1 TAPVLTNPDDTDFM
15 YAKLRYYVITSNVSD
30 PQGYADIHYIELS
43 LWDNTRSTEIWRI
56 RFNESTN
63 TFSIQLGSDNITL
76 AAWSSYSK
84 IGNEIDITWVI
95 KIDWDHIDLSNIDV
109 RQYVIDDSAESDEN
123 WYESD
128 WNVESRLD
136 YSISPS
142 LSDDRGDL
150 NTNDLVLTGTIVYYG
165 SSLNPLA
172 NETDVWVLHDISGTW
187 SGEVNGV
194 GGLSISNIDSSA
206 AVRLN
211 TYTVKVVID
220 GGGSGGSDLYYTS
233 SATTEFITD
242 RIEFYL
248 SGVLDDRINVNDT
261 GTVWWN
267 ARYDYDNAEITGG
280 LTALLNGSKTL
291 LWDSINTRWY
301 YSELVQ
307 SVSLVG
313 YSVLSA
319 TESGY
324 GLTGWTQTAS
334 NTSIIWDFVVVRS
347 YSVTDSRVNITDS
360 VDIDVLLEYEYDDSI
375 VDDGIVTINS
385 FGATHQGSGIWR
397 ISESRSSVLSFTY
410 NSISCS
416 GNTHGISLVNQN
428 SQSQTVIWDRVMVSG
443 YSVVDNHVNIDDS
456 VDIDVTLLLEF
467 DSSTVNTGAVTI
479 NGISAT
485 PQGSGVW
492 RITQTRSTVQGITF
506 DTVACSGNT
515 YGITTI
521 DQNGQSQLVIWDQ
534 IVVISYTVLDDRVD
548 VGDSVSI
555 DVLLNYDYDGS
566 QVIDGTVSINS
577 VSATHQGSGVWRI
590 IVSEVA
596 VGDNLYDSVSISG
609 NTFGITNVN
618 QNGQSQQVVW
628 DQIAVRSIT
637 ASDYRDDVG
646 STITVNVT
654 LEYEYDDANVTD
666 GS

>member
-1 TAPVLTNPDDTDFM
+1 
-15 YAKLRYYVITSNVSD
+15 
-30 PQGYADIHYIELS
+30 
-43 LWDNTRSTEIWRI
+43 
-56 RFNESTN
+56 
-63 TFSIQLGSDNITL
+63 
-76 AAWSSYSK
+76 
-84 IGNEIDITWVI
+84 
-95 KIDWDHIDLSNIDV
+95 
-109 RQYVIDDSAESDEN
+109 
-123 WYESD
+123 
-128 WNVESRLD
+128 
-136 YSISPS
+136 
-142 LSDDRGDL
+142 
-150 NTNDLVLTGTIVYYG
+150 
-165 SSLNPLA
+165 
-172 NETDVWVLHDISGTW
+172 
-187 SGEVNGV
+187 
-194 GGLSISNIDSSA
+194 
-206 AVRLN
+206 
-211 TYTVKVVID
+211 
-220 GGGSGGSDLYYTS
+220 
-233 SATTEFITD
+233 
-242 RIEFYL
+242 
-248 SGVLDDRINVNDT
+248 
-261 GTVWWN
+261 
-267 ARYDYDNAEITGG
+267 
-280 LTALLNGSKTL
+280 
-291 LWDSINTRWY
+291 
-301 YSELVQ
+301 
-307 SVSLVG
+307 
-313 YSVLSA
+313 
-319 TESGY
+319 
-324 GLTGWTQTAS
+324 
-334 NTSIIWDFVVVRS
+334 
-347 YSVTDSRVNITDS
+347 VNITDS

-385 FGATHQGSGIWR
+385 FSATHQGSGIWR

-410 NSISCS
+410 NSVSCS
-416 GNTHGISLVNQN
+416 GNTHDITLVNQN

-456 VDIDVTLLLEF
+456 VDIDVTLLFEF

-566 QVIDGTVSINS
+566 QVTDGTVSINS

-590 IVSEVA
+590 IVSEVT

-618 QNGQSQQVVW
+618 QNGKSQQVVW

-666 GS
+666 GSLLLSIVFPLPIPEPMESGRQTGVKA